1 MCILVSSIYNG
12 IKMNLSLT
20 NIIAILFFFQAT
32 LFSVYLTTMKKHRNL
47 SNKLLA
53 LFLFVIG
60 ANIFEGL
67 LYKSFYMKHPEFAF
81 YINNTASLIA
91 PVLYLYVRTLA
102 YKITKL
108 KWSDLI
114 HLLMYTVLVVWSF
127 FEYHLLPSNE
137 QLTIL
142 TTGVGFNELLMKI
155 IGAMMYTQLLI
166 YLILTI
172 RLIIRYKKLVRENYS
187 EDSKVNSSWL
197 SQIVVVFLIIVLLA
211 VIENVIESNFSSETY
226 ENTLLI
232 IFFGYLVFINWII
245 FKALKVP
252 QLFQGIDKDVELA
265 KEMDQGTLT
274 EADKQ
279 ILDKLNE
286 YMLNEKPYLNS
297 TLTLRQL
304 AKNIEL
310 SSRELSI
317 LINNHLNQNFFDY
330 VNTFRIENTK
340 QKLIDLA
347 YKDHTVLE
355 LMYDSGFNSK
365 SSFNTAFRKVTGL
378 APTAYK
384 HKYLITK

>member
-1 MCILVSSIYNG
+1 MSSIYNG

-32 LFSVYLTTMKKHRNL
+32 LFSVYLITMKKHRNL

-127 FEYHLLPSNE
+127 FDYHLLPSNE
-137 QLTIL
+137 QLIIL
-142 TTGVGFNELLMKI
+142 TTGVGLNELLIKI
-155 IGAMMYTQLLI
+155 IGAMMFSQF
-166 YLILTI
+166 
-172 RLIIRYKKLVRENYS
+172 
-187 EDSKVNSSWL
+187 L
-197 SQIVVVFLIIVLLA
+197 SQIVVVFLIIALLA

-274 EADKQ
+274 EADKR
-279 ILDKLNE
+279 ILNKLNE

-317 LINNHLNQNFFDY
+317 RINNHLNQNFFDY

-340 QKLIDLA
+340 QKLIDFA

-378 APTAYK
+378 VPTAYR

>member
-1 MCILVSSIYNG
+1 
-12 IKMNLSLT
+12 
-20 NIIAILFFFQAT
+20 
-32 LFSVYLTTMKKHRNL
+32 
-47 SNKLLA
+47 
-53 LFLFVIG
+53 
-60 ANIFEGL
+60 
-67 LYKSFYMKHPEFAF
+67 MKHPEFAF

-127 FEYHLLPSNE
+127 FDYHLLPSNE

-142 TTGVGFNELLMKI
+142 TTGVGLNELLMKI
-155 IGAMMYTQLLI
+155 IVAMMFSQFLI

-172 RLIIRYKKLVRENYS
+172 RLIIRYRKLVRENYS

-197 SQIVVVFLIIVLLA
+197 SQIVVVFLIIALLA

-274 EADKQ
+274 EADKR
-279 ILDKLNE
+279 ILNKLNE

-340 QKLIDLA
+340 QKLIDFA

-378 APTAYK
+378 VPTAYR